1 MAKVKKEDI
10 KDLTT
15 KELQEKV
22 EEMQLKLQKTKFNH
36 AVSQLDNPLL
46 LRSMRK
52 DVARLNTELNARLK
66 AEKQG

>member
-15 KELQEKV
+15 QELQEKV
-22 EEMQLKLQKTKFNH
+22 AELKLKFQKTKFNH

>member
-15 KELQEKV
+15 QELREKV
-22 EEMQLKLQKTKFNH
+22 EELKLKFQKTKFNH